1 MIEIGRK
8 QAKDGKLYRVISEKV
23 CGIIFYIL
31 ERSVND
37 YQKDDFVLWE
47 SSPEYR
53 FMEEKERVMHKY
65 NKIR

>member
-23 CGIIFYIL
+23 CGIILYTL
-31 ERSVND
+31 ERSIND

-53 FMEEKERVMHKY
+53 FMEEKARVMLKY

>member
-23 CGIIFYIL
+23 CGMILYTL

-53 FMEEKERVMHKY
+53 FVEDKARVMYKY
-65 NKIR
+65 NKIK

>member
-8 QAKDGKLYRVISEKV
+8 QAKDDKLYRVISEKV
-23 CGIIFYIL
+23 CDIIFYTL

-37 YQKDDFVLWE
+37 YQKDDFVLCE

-53 FMEEKERVMHKY
+53 FMEEKARVMLKY

>member
-23 CGIIFYIL
+23 YGIIFYTL

-53 FMEEKERVMHKY
+53 FMEEKARVMLKY

>member
-23 CGIIFYIL
+23 CGIIFYTL
-31 ERSVND
+31 ERSVSD

-47 SSPEYR
+47 SLPEYR
-53 FMEEKERVMHKY
+53 FMEEKARVMLKY

>member
-23 CGIIFYIL
+23 CGMILYTL

-37 YQKDDFVLWE
+37 YQKDDLVLWE

-53 FMEEKERVMHKY
+53 FVEDKARVMYKY
-65 NKIR
+65 NKIK

>member
-8 QAKDGKLYRVISEKV
+8 QAKDGKLHKVISEKV
-23 CGIIFYIL
+23 CGITFYTL

-47 SSPEYR
+47 SSPEFR
-53 FMEEKERVMHKY
+53 FVEEKERVMRKY

>member
-1 MIEIGRK
+1 MIEIERK
-8 QAKDGKLYRVISEKV
+8 QAKDDKLYRVIFEKI
-23 CGIIFYIL
+23 CGIIFYTL

-53 FMEEKERVMHKY
+53 FMEEKARVMLKY